1 MTSERADFDQCM
13 AQALSEPGSCVSR
26 FTLLDETP
34 STQDAARE
42 LCRGE
47 PGLLVV
53 ALRQTHG
60 RGRLGR
66 VWADTSHLGL
76 AATFVLPGS
85 LPPDVL
91 SIACGLAAARVC
103 SAVTVA
109 DERIGV
115 RWPND
120 VVARR
125 EGERER
131 KLAGVL
137 IERAD
142 NLYFAGIGINV
153 LHTREDFPPDL
164 RDRAASL
171 SMLGAEASR
180 AFACV
185 SLTLSLSRD
194 LELAPET
201 LASRWQ
207 ALDMLIG
214 SVRTFEHDN
223 KRHTG
228 TVTSIDPRGHI
239 VLATQNGTVTL
250 PALTTSM
257 VHDGAG

>member
-1 MTSERADFDQCM
+1 MNEREDFDHCM
-13 AQALSEPGSCVSR
+13 PQALREPGRCIDR
-26 FTLLDETP
+26 FTLLDETR

-42 LCRGE
+42 LCDGQ

-85 LPPDVL
+85 LAPDVL

-103 SAVTVA
+103 GVLTDTKYRV
-109 DERIGV
+109 GV

-120 VVARR
+120 VVVGAQ
-125 EGERER
+125 GERER

-137 IERAD
+137 VERTGD
-142 NLYFAGIGINV
+142 LYFAGIGINV
-153 LHTREDFPPDL
+153 LHTREDFPPEL

-171 SMLGAEASR
+171 AMLGAQATR
-180 AFACV
+180 AFACMALATEL
-185 SLTLSLSRD
+185 SYTLGRSPD
-194 LELAPET
+194 EITA
-201 LASRWQ
+201 RWQ

-214 SVRTFEHDN
+214 TERTFEHDN
-223 KRHTG
+223 TRHTG
-228 TVTSIDPRGHI
+228 IVKAIDPRGHI
-239 VLATQNGTVTL
+239 VLETPTGAVTL

-257 VHDGAG
+257 VHES

>member
-1 MTSERADFDQCM
+1 MNEREDFDHCM
-13 AQALSEPGSCVSR
+13 PQALREPGCCVDR
-26 FTLLDETP
+26 FTLLDEAR

-42 LCRGE
+42 LCDGR

-85 LPPDVL
+85 IAPDLL
-91 SIACGLAAARVC
+91 SIACGLAAASVC
-103 SAVTVA
+103 AVVTRSE
-109 DERIGV
+109 ERIGV

-137 IERAD
+137 IERVD
-142 NLYFAGIGINV
+142 DLYLAGIGINV
-153 LHTREDFPPDL
+153 LHSREDFPSEL
-164 RDRAASL
+164 RDRATSL
-171 SMLGAEASR
+171 SILNANVSR
-180 AFACV
+180 AFACMA
-185 SLTLSLSRD
+185 LTLSLSHD
-194 LELAPET
+194 LVLSPET
-201 LASRWQ
+201 LTARWQ
-207 ALDMLIG
+207 ARDMLVG
-214 SVRTFEHDN
+214 TLRTFERDN
-223 KRHTG
+223 QRHTG
-228 TVTSIDPRGHI
+228 LVKAIDPRGHI
-239 VLATQNGTVTL
+239 VLETPTGAVTL

-257 VHDGAG
+257 VHEA